1 MKSQAYVGLKRAF
14 DFEFLMRAL
23 DRISA
28 HGGEFHFLDFN
39 IDERDNKLTEAKM
52 LIKADS
58 PTSLASILTA
68 LRELEATVYNL
79 EWTAIEMP
87 SYFSL

>member
-1 MKSQAYVGLKRAF
+1 MRPQAYVGLRRAF
-14 DFEFLMRAL
+14 DFEFLMSAL

-39 IDERDNKLTEAKM
+39 IDKSDNKLTEAKM

-58 PTSLASILTA
+58 PASLDSILTA
-68 LRELEATVYNL
+68 LRELEVTVYNL
-79 EWTAIEMP
+79 EWTALEMP